1 MSKRSIAG
9 SAAHFL
15 ALGGVTHAKPI
26 PLVIDS
32 VELVGTQ
39 LVDGVLTATGG
50 TVKGTL
56 AGLPFETDINSFAL
70 DLAPDLAADCAIL
83 NLELAPINLELLGL
97 HVDTSAIC
105 LEITADSSGGLLGQL
120 LCGLAGLDL
129 NGILGGLL
137 GDLNVLGGDSIL
149 GTILSQSLGDALD
162 NAQRQDHGH
171 GHGKGHGKGHGNGHG
186 GGGDDDSV
194 CTGECEILHL
204 VLGPVDLDLLGL
216 EVSLDNC
223 EDGPVQ
229 VCVSATRSEGI
240 LGALLCS
247 LAGPQLLGLD
257 LADITQLVDLA
268 QELLDGVIL
277 SNADIQQLRQLL
289 RLLLNT

>member
-1 MSKRSIAG
+1 MRLRSIAG
-9 SAAHFL
+9 AAALLL
-15 ALGGVTHAKPI
+15 ALGGVTNAKPI

-32 VELVGTQ
+32 VDLVGTQ

-171 GHGKGHGKGHGNGHG
+171 GHGNGHGNGH